1 MPGRCLDVP
10 VRNCWSLS
18 HQDSGKSCLVQ
29 RGVGAPGR
37 EGLDRRPWQR
47 LCHGLGQTKFGLV
60 ATDRKEQFVHAVNG
74 IQFTFLLLL

>member
-1 MPGRCLDVP
+1 MAGRCLDRQ
-10 VRNCWSLS
+10 VRNCWSFS
-18 HQDSGKSCLVQ
+18 HQDGESCLVQ

-37 EGLDRRPWQR
+37 EGLDRRPWRR
-47 LCHGLGQTKFGLV
+47 LCHRLGQTKFGLM